1 MLPAPMTDLPPDVL
15 KLLACPEPSC
25 RGALEARPLQLVC
38 VKCGRAYPLTERWP
52 VLIPEEATQPTT
64 DNRGG

>member
-1 MLPAPMTDLPPDVL
+1 MLPAPMIELSADVL

-25 RGALEARPLQLVC
+25 RGALEARPSQLVC
-38 VKCGRAYPLTERWP
+38 VKCGRAYPLSERWP

-64 DNRGG
+64 SPRGG